1 MYRSEEQ
8 YFEWNQMPAIAP
20 VFSFL
25 AFFPADAKFAT
36 CLPVGDPDAGFL
48 EQSSSSA
55 NTGQDF
61 HL

>member
-36 CLPVGDPDAGFL
+36 CPPVGDPDAGFL
-48 EQSSSSA
+48 E
-55 NTGQDF
+55 
-61 HL
+61 